1 MSTNSTSN
9 DQADLASQ
17 VKSVKSNVIGEK
29 TVTMYLRGISRYMVW
44 LFQNKRSLLSDELL
58 EVVGNNEEAYREH
71 KEAGVGPLKKDA
83 VLQSMRENTT
93 VPPIQYDL
101 HAADDFEKFL
111 ISLTARN
118 GGKPGQSVYDS
129 MRSSLFRLYRG
140 YGRSMSVEFAADL
153 TILFK
158 GLKRTVAR
166 HNHDSDENLTEGE
179 DPFPFSLLCS
189 LCQSMMEHGS
199 DEFIFSQIFT
209 H

>member
-93 VPPIQYDL
+93 VPPI
-101 HAADDFEKFL
+101 H
-111 ISLTARN
+111 S
-118 GGKPGQSVYDS
+118 
-129 MRSSLFRLYRG
+129 
-140 YGRSMSVEFAADL
+140 
-153 TILFK
+153 
-158 GLKRTVAR
+158 
-166 HNHDSDENLTEGE
+166 
-179 DPFPFSLLCS
+179 
-189 LCQSMMEHGS
+189 
-199 DEFIFSQIFT
+199 
-209 H
+209 